1 VRVERAVK
9 HELIHSNENVES
21 VTWKI
26 LFSEEV
32 LRVAAYLRDEGDLPA
47 VPVEVVLSDVRTV
60 HAHLSFVRV
69 IEPLQ
74 QLHDRALPAC
84 ANVILLEQIK
94 KTRETLFYETVCRTK
109 TIYAAMTV
117 LIHRL
122 SQNISKQK
130 D

>member
-21 VTWKI
+21 VTWKT

-60 HAHLSFVRV
+60 HADLSFVRV
-69 IEPLQ
+69 VEPLQ

-84 ANVILLEQIK
+84 A
-94 KTRETLFYETVCRTK
+94 
-109 TIYAAMTV
+109 M
-117 LIHRL
+117 
-122 SQNISKQK
+122 
-130 D
+130 